1 LYCERGLGVIGK
13 GGSENIL
20 KTNMDMVSKK
30 ILAYSKQ
37 QYGMALQYC

>member
-1 LYCERGLGVIGK
+1 LYRERGLGAKGK
-13 GGSENIL
+13 GGSENIV
-20 KTNMDMVSKK
+20 KTNMDMVSTK